1 MYRGP
6 FSRIYGITG
15 DIIILEASLGELGTD
30 IPRIL
35 GIACRG
41 GEGGVKGL
49 DREAAAKPPLTPPA
63 PRLCSIYPG
72 NVSGTCP
79 VQYRSETNFV
89 FIKLKNGFADP
100 VLICTSC
107 ASVHLCAPFVPFC
120 SDACLRE
127 MKNHRYLWGRHRF
140 EFDSLWFQERANNGR
155 FPSSSRIF

>member
-63 PRLCSIYPG
+63 PRLCSINPG
-72 NVSGTCP
+72 NVSSICP
-79 VQYRSETNFV
+79 VQDWDKTTFAFVRSKIGEDKEYQRRTM
-89 FIKLKNGFADP
+89 
-100 VLICTSC
+100 
-107 ASVHLCAPFVPFC
+107 VHLHALPVPY
-120 SDACLRE
+120 A
-127 MKNHRYLWGRHRF
+127 
-140 EFDSLWFQERANNGR
+140 SL
-155 FPSSSRIF
+155 

>member
-6 FSRIYGITG
+6 FSRTYGITG

-35 GIACRG
+35 GIACR
-41 GEGGVKGL
+41 
-49 DREAAAKPPLTPPA
+49 EAERAVSRVSTAKRRRSRPCLTPPA

-140 EFDSLWFQERANNGR
+140 EFDSL
-155 FPSSSRIF
+155 

>member
-49 DREAAAKPPLTPPA
+49 DREAAGEAALDSA
-63 PRLCSIYPG
+63 RASAMLHL
-72 NVSGTCP
+72 SGECQWDLSSAIP
-79 VQYRSETNFV
+79 VRN
-89 FIKLKNGFADP
+89 
-100 VLICTSC
+100 
-107 ASVHLCAPFVPFC
+107 
-120 SDACLRE
+120 
-127 MKNHRYLWGRHRF
+127 
-140 EFDSLWFQERANNGR
+140 
-155 FPSSSRIF
+155 